1 MMKDAC
7 QSACAQTRRAS
18 GFLQR
23 ILSRPAAALTCL
35 MLALS
40 LGPGTGRSPAA
51 EDTNALPKRPMA
63 LEDCFRLALEQ
74 NLDLRIE
81 QENPTFSRIS
91 VELARAVYDPDF
103 IASARYDYKDDGRF
117 TRVVTSSQLQ
127 IVTNNNQLVI
137 TNVPTGTTVERGIN
151 LINRAQTYRSGISG
165 LGPMGLNYDLSANIT
180 DSSTSGNAN
189 TAGSTLGTVGLTLT
203 QPLLRDFMIDAPRY
217 NIAIARNQLKVSE
230 LVLRQRIIEVLTAVE
245 QAYYELIFARE
256 NVRVTTE
263 GLRLA
268 ERLSADDQKRVQIGM
283 IPRLDEKQSASQV
296 AARQADLSAA
306 LRSLATAQNNLK
318 RLITTEYRDLHDAQL
333 DPTMTLNGDAQFLD
347 LQTSWA
353 KGLAE
358 RPDLQQAKLNVERQ
372 GITLKFYKNQRLPS
386 LDVSG
391 TYGHGASGV
400 STREINDVFGDWR
413 SGEKPFWGVG
423 ATFGIPLGNRAA
435 RERYRQ
441 GKVTAD
447 QLVLLLKQKEES
459 ILIEIDEAVNAVRT
473 TREQVQSTAA
483 ARRFAEEAL
492 SAEQKKLDSG
502 KSTSFVVLQLQRD
515 LTSAS
520 SQEIRALADYNKA
533 QAELSRAEGT
543 TLERRRINLIVK

>member
-1 MMKDAC
+1 
-7 QSACAQTRRAS
+7 
-18 GFLQR
+18 
-23 ILSRPAAALTCL
+23 
-35 MLALS
+35 
-40 LGPGTGRSPAA
+40 
-51 EDTNALPKRPMA
+51 
-63 LEDCFRLALEQ
+63 
-74 NLDLRIE
+74 
-81 QENPTFSRIS
+81 
-91 VELARAVYDPDF
+91 
-103 IASARYDYKDDGRF
+103 
-117 TRVVTSSQLQ
+117 
-127 IVTNNNQLVI
+127 
-137 TNVPTGTTVERGIN
+137 
-151 LINRAQTYRSGISG
+151 
-165 LGPMGLNYDLSANIT
+165 
-180 DSSTSGNAN
+180 
-189 TAGSTLGTVGLTLT
+189 
-203 QPLLRDFMIDAPRY
+203 
-217 NIAIARNQLKVSE
+217 
-230 LVLRQRIIEVLTAVE
+230 VLRLRIIEVLTAVE

-256 NVRVTTE
+256 NVRVQRE
-263 GLRLA
+263 GLHLA

-283 IPRLDEKQSASQV
+283 IPRLDEKQSASHV

-306 LRSLATAQNNLK
+306 IRTLATAQNNLK

-333 DPTMTLNGDAQFLD
+333 DPTMTLSGDAQFLD

-358 RPDLQQAKLNVERQ
+358 RPDLQQAKQNLEQQ

-413 SGEKPFWGVG
+413 SGDKPFWGVG

-459 ILIEIDEAVNAVRT
+459 ILVEIDEAVNAVKT
-473 TREQVQSTAA
+473 TRDQVQSTAA
-483 ARRFAEEAL
+483 AHRFAEEAL

-515 LTSAS
+515 LISAS

-533 QAELSRAEGT
+533 QAELRRAEGT
-543 TLERRRINLIVK
+543 TLERRKINLIVK